1 MRFLTPV
8 RGLQLSPNKNETRQS
23 PKRNIDNELVARKMK
38 AANYGKWYLQPNDY
52 NRKIEVLNKKIN
64 ATIENSIV

>member
-1 MRFLTPV
+1 
-8 RGLQLSPNKNETRQS
+8 
-23 PKRNIDNELVARKMK
+23 MK